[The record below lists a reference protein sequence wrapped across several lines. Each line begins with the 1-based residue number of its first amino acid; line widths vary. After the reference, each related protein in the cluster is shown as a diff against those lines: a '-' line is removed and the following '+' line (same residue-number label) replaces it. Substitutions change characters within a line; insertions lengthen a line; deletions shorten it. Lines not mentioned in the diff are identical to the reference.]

1 MPVLT
6 LPALELTSKERT
18 FEYAIDMALKA
29 ARQMPKSVAILGGG
43 LGRMTWAV
51 QGALLMHGVTECD
64 IDVVEMNLDFVRD
77 MVPPHPT
84 HNVSVYGMRAEQY
97 MKDAEVDVIL
107 YDLFTWENGPNAYLD
122 YDLLGMCA
130 RRSKVV
136 IMNLITPQDKL
147 TIFSFCD
154 KLKVRLH
161 TPQID
166 RNNNHNDILTLEV
179 LT

>member
-1 MPVLT
+1 MPLLT
-6 LPALELTSKERT
+6 LPALELTSKDRT
-18 FEYAIDMALKA
+18 FGYAIDMALKA
-29 ARQMPKSVAILGGG
+29 ARQMPQSVAILGGG

-107 YDLFTWENGPNAYLD
+107 YDLFTWENGPSAYLD
-122 YDLLGMCA
+122 PDLLDMCSKH
-130 RRSKVV
+130 SKVMV
-136 IMNLITPQDKL
+136 MNLITPPDKL
-147 TIFSFCD
+147 TIFSFCKEING
-154 KLKVRLH
+154 KLSI
-161 TPQID
+161 PQID
-166 RNNNHNDILTLEV
+166 WNNNQNDILTLEF
-179 LT
+179 

>member
-1 MPVLT
+1 MPLLT
-6 LPALELTSKERT
+6 LPVLELTSKDRT
-18 FEYAIDMALKA
+18 FGYAIDMALKA

-64 IDVVEMNLDFVRD
+64 IDVVEMNLNFVRD

-107 YDLFTWENGPNAYLD
+107 YDLFTWENGSSAYLD
-122 YDLLGMCA
+122 PDLLYMCSKH
-130 RRSKVV
+130 SKVT
-136 IMNLITPQDKL
+136 IINLITPQDKL
-147 TIFSFCD
+147 TIFEFCE
-154 KLKVRLH
+154 KRKVKLH

-166 RNNNHNDILTLEV
+166 WNNKHNDILTMEF
-179 LT
+179 